1 MRRAIGISLGLGLVA
16 AFAGLAAAQQNA
28 PAAKAALEPEQ
39 PLVLTEAIPLEGIKG
54 RFDHFAIGGGRIFVS
69 ALGSNAV
76 EAINTGARTLDHSIT
91 GVPDPQGV
99 VYSPETK
106 KLFVASGSAQ
116 KVYIYDG
123 ATYGL
128 IGTVDFEGGAD
139 NLRYDAANK
148 RVYVGCG
155 DDEKT
160 GAIGTIDAVTNKR
173 LDETYKL
180 GGEPESFQLE
190 KSGPNI
196 YVNVPD
202 LKQIVVVNRETKQV
216 TRWTLQG
223 IESNFPM
230 ALDEADHRLFVGSAR
245 AGAPRRVRHNVRQ
258 DGGGAA
264 GRAGHRRFVLRRWSQ
279 ARLHARLGRLH
290 LRLPNEG
297 SRPLPASRQSSH
309 RDWRSHRRILGQAG
323 QGLRPVLPRRSRAGN
338 KSRGGPHLRGA
349 GLSVGFKVLMT
360 GSDVSRHSLRA
371 PTGGCR
377 PLARHGERL
386 PQDARNRL
394 A

>member
-1 MRRAIGISLGLGLVA
+1 MAWMKKAVDISLGVALVA
-16 AFAGLAAAQQNA
+16 AFAAPAGAQKTA
-28 PAAKAALEPEQ
+28 SAAKAAVEREQ

-54 RFDHFAIGGGRIFVS
+54 RFDHFGNGGGRIFVA

-116 KVYIYDG
+116 KVYIFDG
-123 ATYGL
+123 ATYDQ
-128 IGTVDFEGGAD
+128 IATVDFEGGAD

-155 DDEKT
+155 DNEKT

-173 LDETYKL
+173 LDITYQL

-202 LKQIVVVNRETKQV
+202 LKQIVVVNRETKAI
-216 TRWTLQG
+216 THWKLEG

-230 ALDEADHRLFVGSAR
+230 ALDEADHRLFVGTHTPPRLAVFDTTSGKMVAALPGVQGTDDLYYDADRKRVYMPGSAGFIY
-245 AGAPRRVRHNVRQ
+245 AYQMKDPDHYELFAKVPTAL
-258 DGGGAA
+258 GAA
-264 GRAGHRRFVLRRWSQ
+264 TAGYWGKQGKGFDRFYLAV
-279 ARLHARLGRLH
+279 
-290 LRLPNEG
+290 PT
-297 SRPLPASRQSSH
+297 
-309 RDWRSHRRILGQAG
+309 
-323 QGLRPVLPRRSRAGN
+323 
-338 KSRGGPHLRGA
+338 RGA
-349 GLSVGFKVLMT
+349 TPAEVRIYV
-360 GSDVSRHSLRA
+360 V
-371 PTGGCR
+371 
-377 PLARHGERL
+377 
-386 PQDARNRL
+386 QD
-394 A
+394 